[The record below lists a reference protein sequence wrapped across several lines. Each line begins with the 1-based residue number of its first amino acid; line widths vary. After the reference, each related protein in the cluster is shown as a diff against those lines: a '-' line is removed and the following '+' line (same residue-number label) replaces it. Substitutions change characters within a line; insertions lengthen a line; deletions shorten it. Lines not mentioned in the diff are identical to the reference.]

1 MQNISTFS
9 IRNSISSHRWYGKI
23 VCALGENLKRNA
35 TLELLRPIKMSRL
48 SWKSRSRLNLFFF
61 FRCPKS
67 ICHSWKMICRQF
79 FFVKIYVL
87 LPLHHIPEI
96 VIYFLYYVYLNL
108 WMPFDNLLLI
118 CINYV
123 YPWNSLSK
131 QIEDL
136 LFNKPI

>member
-1 MQNISTFS
+1 MQNISPFS

-48 SWKSRSRLNLFFF
+48 SWKSRSRLNLFSFF
-61 FRCPKS
+61 VVQN
-67 ICHSWKMICRQF
+67 QF
-79 FFVKIYVL
+79 VIHEKWFVDNSFFVKIYVL

-96 VIYFLYYVYLNL
+96 VIYFLYCVYLNL